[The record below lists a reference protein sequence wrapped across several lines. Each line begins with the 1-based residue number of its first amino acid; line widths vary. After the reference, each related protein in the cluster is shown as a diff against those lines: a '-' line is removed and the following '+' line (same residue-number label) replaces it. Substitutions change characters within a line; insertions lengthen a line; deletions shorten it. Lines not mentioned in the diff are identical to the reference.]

1 MTVTTDFRSAVLAAR
16 RPVTLEAGGVSRR
29 ATVVSGIPGAE
40 RLPRALV
47 VLLENVV
54 RRAATDDDAVRM
66 AAAVVEAGFAGAP
79 GDEIEFMP
87 ARVLFQ
93 DFTGVP
99 VFVDF
104 AAMRDA
110 MLERGGD
117 PMLVNP
123 QIPCTLVV
131 DHSVIADE
139 AESPCAV
146 EKNQEVEAA
155 RNRERFAFLKW
166 ASRSFQNVEI
176 VPPGGGICHQLNIE
190 RFCDVVTTD
199 ALASGDAH
207 ACFDTLVGTD
217 SHTTTANG
225 VGVLGWG
232 VGGIEA
238 EAAALGQPVSM
249 LVPPVVELRL
259 SGALGAGV
267 SGMDL
272 ALTVAQLLRREGV
285 VGAIVEV
292 TGAGVADLSAT
303 QRACVANMT
312 PEYGATATLFP
323 VDDET
328 LGYLALAGRDAGELS
343 FARAYLEEQGV
354 FGVPE
359 GRAYSRTLELDLGTV
374 EPSLAGPSRPH
385 DRVSVSGLKERFES
399 SALAAG
405 RDLAKAVE
413 VEGVGALRHG
423 AIAIAA
429 ITSCTTA
436 TDPAMMVAAGLV
448 ARHAVERGLAPR
460 PWVKKVLAPGSH
472 ATQLLLERCGLAEPL
487 RQLGFFTCGFGC
499 MSCIGNSGDIKA
511 CLKPHAAEL
520 ELTSVLS
527 GNRNFEGRISPD
539 VTQNYLC
546 QPALVVAYSIAGT
559 MDVDQLGVYAN
570 SDTELVIQLERPN
583 AFLLELLSTA
593 PAMPCNEQFFN
604 ETKGEYGLK
613 GAALI
618 SNSAYQADKWIV
630 DSYIKLVPNDRYYDQ
645 DQIHLTSM
653 IFWLCYSDTPA
664 EGETQSEILTRF
676 YDGDSAAYTC
686 SGKPD
691 QGLFDGSY
699 QITTHPNTVWGLTFN
714 QHSTDAVKQQIL
726 NNQDFR
732 LAIANCFD
740 RSRYQNLLPE
750 YLTVTDTIIPPGVSI
765 DNTSYREQAGEMKVY
780 GLDSSAAKSHYQA
793 MLNATGVQQVT
804 GLRVLIPENDSVANE
819 QYFGYLSQVIQRE
832 LNLYLT
838 IETADQED
846 FESRLASGDYDM
858 AILPLEADFD
868 HPVSILEDFQ
878 SGSAENYTGYSD
890 STLDHYLDQLY
901 RGSEGEAGLCKLAE
915 QHLLDSG
922 IFLPLYYQT
931 SYLAVD
937 KSVSSVFLNPQN
949 GAVDF
954 RYAKF

>member
-1 MTVTTDFRSAVLAAR
+1 MDGKKKTGKHFRLDNRCLKKGLFEFYQGETPVKKRLLSGLLAVLLLMGTLGTFSGCSSETTLTYDLPGTPATLDPQSANDPYAFTVINEIFEGLTRVQEDGSIGLGAAESYQVSQDQLTYTFTLKEGLHWSNGYSCTANDFVFAFRRLLNPRTKSQTAHNFYCIKNASAVA
-16 RPVTLEAGGVSRR
+16 
-29 ATVVSGIPGAE
+29 
-40 RLPRALV
+40 
-47 VLLENVV
+47 
-54 RRAATDDDAVRM
+54 
-66 AAAVVEAGFAGAP
+66 
-79 GDEIEFMP
+79 
-87 ARVLFQ
+87 
-93 DFTGVP
+93 
-99 VFVDF
+99 
-104 AAMRDA
+104 
-110 MLERGGD
+110 
-117 PMLVNP
+117 
-123 QIPCTLVV
+123 
-131 DHSVIADE
+131 
-139 AESPCAV
+139 
-146 EKNQEVEAA
+146 
-155 RNRERFAFLKW
+155 
-166 ASRSFQNVEI
+166 
-176 VPPGGGICHQLNIE
+176 
-190 RFCDVVTTD
+190 
-199 ALASGDAH
+199 
-207 ACFDTLVGTD
+207 
-217 SHTTTANG
+217 
-225 VGVLGWG
+225 
-232 VGGIEA
+232 
-238 EAAALGQPVSM
+238 
-249 LVPPVVELRL
+249 
-259 SGALGAGV
+259 
-267 SGMDL
+267 
-272 ALTVAQLLRREGV
+272 
-285 VGAIVEV
+285 
-292 TGAGVADLSAT
+292 
-303 QRACVANMT
+303 
-312 PEYGATATLFP
+312 
-323 VDDET
+323 
-328 LGYLALAGRDAGELS
+328 
-343 FARAYLEEQGV
+343 
-354 FGVPE
+354 
-359 GRAYSRTLELDLGTV
+359 
-374 EPSLAGPSRPH
+374 
-385 DRVSVSGLKERFES
+385 
-399 SALAAG
+399 
-405 RDLAKAVE
+405 
-413 VEGVGALRHG
+413 
-423 AIAIAA
+423 
-429 ITSCTTA
+429 
-436 TDPAMMVAAGLV
+436 
-448 ARHAVERGLAPR
+448 
-460 PWVKKVLAPGSH
+460 
-472 ATQLLLERCGLAEPL
+472 
-487 RQLGFFTCGFGC
+487 
-499 MSCIGNSGDIKA
+499 
-511 CLKPHAAEL
+511 
-520 ELTSVLS
+520 
-527 GNRNFEGRISPD
+527 
-539 VTQNYLC
+539 
-546 QPALVVAYSIAGT
+546 AGT

-664 EGETQSEILTRF
+664 EGETQSEIITRF

-740 RSRYQNLLPE
+740 RSRYQDLLPE

>member
-1 MTVTTDFRSAVLAAR
+1 MKKRLLSGLLAVLLLMGTLGTFSGCSSETTLTYDLPGTPATLDPQSANDPYAFTVINEIFEGLTRVQEDGSIGLGAAESYQVSQDQLTYTFTLKEGLHWSNGYSCTANDFVFAFRRLLNPRTKSQTAHNFYCIKNASAVA
-16 RPVTLEAGGVSRR
+16 
-29 ATVVSGIPGAE
+29 
-40 RLPRALV
+40 
-47 VLLENVV
+47 
-54 RRAATDDDAVRM
+54 
-66 AAAVVEAGFAGAP
+66 
-79 GDEIEFMP
+79 
-87 ARVLFQ
+87 
-93 DFTGVP
+93 
-99 VFVDF
+99 
-104 AAMRDA
+104 
-110 MLERGGD
+110 
-117 PMLVNP
+117 
-123 QIPCTLVV
+123 
-131 DHSVIADE
+131 
-139 AESPCAV
+139 
-146 EKNQEVEAA
+146 
-155 RNRERFAFLKW
+155 
-166 ASRSFQNVEI
+166 
-176 VPPGGGICHQLNIE
+176 
-190 RFCDVVTTD
+190 
-199 ALASGDAH
+199 
-207 ACFDTLVGTD
+207 
-217 SHTTTANG
+217 
-225 VGVLGWG
+225 
-232 VGGIEA
+232 
-238 EAAALGQPVSM
+238 
-249 LVPPVVELRL
+249 
-259 SGALGAGV
+259 
-267 SGMDL
+267 
-272 ALTVAQLLRREGV
+272 
-285 VGAIVEV
+285 
-292 TGAGVADLSAT
+292 
-303 QRACVANMT
+303 
-312 PEYGATATLFP
+312 
-323 VDDET
+323 
-328 LGYLALAGRDAGELS
+328 
-343 FARAYLEEQGV
+343 
-354 FGVPE
+354 
-359 GRAYSRTLELDLGTV
+359 
-374 EPSLAGPSRPH
+374 
-385 DRVSVSGLKERFES
+385 
-399 SALAAG
+399 
-405 RDLAKAVE
+405 
-413 VEGVGALRHG
+413 
-423 AIAIAA
+423 
-429 ITSCTTA
+429 
-436 TDPAMMVAAGLV
+436 
-448 ARHAVERGLAPR
+448 
-460 PWVKKVLAPGSH
+460 
-472 ATQLLLERCGLAEPL
+472 
-487 RQLGFFTCGFGC
+487 
-499 MSCIGNSGDIKA
+499 
-511 CLKPHAAEL
+511 
-520 ELTSVLS
+520 
-527 GNRNFEGRISPD
+527 
-539 VTQNYLC
+539 
-546 QPALVVAYSIAGT
+546 AGT

-740 RSRYQNLLPE
+740 RSRYQDLLPE